1 MGLYSKAWNVMQLG
15 QGLHPIG
22 ILNPKVGVWLSLCM
36 GRQDAKGITQ
46 SWDALEVGD
55 GLC

>member
-1 MGLYSKAWNVMQLG
+1 MGLYSKAWDVMQLG